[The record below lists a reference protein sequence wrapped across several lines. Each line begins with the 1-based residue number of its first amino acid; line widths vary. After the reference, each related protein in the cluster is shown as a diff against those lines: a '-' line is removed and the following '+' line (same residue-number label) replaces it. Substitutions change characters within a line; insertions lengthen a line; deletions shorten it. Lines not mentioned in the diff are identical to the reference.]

1 MTKRSFSPGVT
12 ALLGVQ
18 RYLIEKRRVGL
29 VSHPAA
35 VNATGA
41 SSAELLSRT
50 RGVRLAALFG
60 PEHGF
65 FGTAPAGEPVVQTTH
80 PWLPI
85 PVYSLYGTH
94 SKPSPAMLKNLDIIV
109 FDLQDLGVRSY
120 TYVSTLRLVLEAACE
135 MGKAVIV
142 ADRPVP
148 LPDVVDGPILDPRFE
163 SFVGSIPAPMVYG
176 MTPGEAALWLKKTL
190 SMDVDLT
197 VCKMKGYARDTT
209 RGAGWPPWI
218 PPSPGIVSW
227 ESGYCYAAT
236 VCFEALPAIDHGR
249 GTGLPFQV
257 FGAPWLESL
266 KMCDELQAL
275 RLPGVVFHPHH
286 YVARS
291 GDFSGQAIN
300 AVRLTVTAP
309 AIFRPVTT
317 AVSII
322 SCLQQSCGQKVIWR
336 TAGTRP
342 GFFDKL
348 FGTDAVRNALMDREE
363 PNVIAK
369 RWKRE
374 NARFAKSREACLL
387 YKSD

>member
-1 MTKRSFSPGVT
+1 MTKRSFSPGIT

-18 RYLIEKRRVGL
+18 RHLLDKRKVGL

-35 VNATGA
+35 VDSTGA

-50 RGVRLAALFG
+50 HGVRLAALFG

-65 FGTAPAGEPVVQTTH
+65 FGTAPAGAPVVETTY
-80 PWLPI
+80 PWRPI
-85 PVYSLYGTH
+85 QVYSLYGTH
-94 SKPSPAMLKNLDIIV
+94 SKPSPAMLKELDVIV

-135 MGKAVIV
+135 TGKAVIV

-163 SFVGSIPAPMVYG
+163 SFVGSIPAPLVYG
-176 MTPGEAALWLKKTL
+176 MTPGETALWLKKTL
-190 SMDVDLT
+190 GMDVDLT
-197 VCKMKGYARDTT
+197 VCKMRGYARNTA
-209 RGAGWPPWI
+209 RGEDWPPWI

-236 VCFEALPAIDHGR
+236 VCFEALPGIDYGR

-257 FGAPWLESL
+257 FGAPWLKSL
-266 KMCDELQAL
+266 EVCDELQEL

-291 GDFSGQAIN
+291 GAFSGQAIN

-309 AIFRPVTT
+309 RMFRPVTT

-322 SCLQQSCGQKVIWR
+322 SCLQKTCGQKVIWC
-336 TAGTRP
+336 TAGTRHE
-342 GFFDKL
+342 FFDKL
-348 FGTDAVRNALMDREE
+348 LGTDTVRNALMDGEE
-363 PNVIAK
+363 PDAIVK
-369 RWKRE
+369 QWKQE
-374 NARFAKSREACLL
+374 SARFAKSREACLL
-387 YKSD
+387 Y